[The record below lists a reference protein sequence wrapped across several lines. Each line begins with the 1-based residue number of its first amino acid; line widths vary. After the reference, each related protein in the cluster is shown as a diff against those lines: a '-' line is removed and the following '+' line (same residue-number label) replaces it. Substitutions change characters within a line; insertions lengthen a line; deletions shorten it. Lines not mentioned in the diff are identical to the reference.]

1 MVFKVVGLSIFVVF
15 LNLSHCLAAEK
26 LIWKTEVSLAEVLE
40 TSVECKP
47 DDSECFQSDHVSY
60 EYVSHYGRRLYLT
73 YEEASRVY
81 LSFDA
86 PLDVDPD
93 SQHSFAYGQVAHGAY
108 DWGGILQGGKFKP
121 LYAIKRFYDPGFDYS
136 ADKVDQTK
144 SGLYVWRLSAL
155 AGKGR
160 SETIGMGGA
169 ENSKAR
175 ALAENDFAKL
185 QVRIN

>member
-15 LNLSHCLAAEK
+15 MNLSHCLAAEK
-26 LIWKTEVSLAEVLE
+26 LIWKTELDFAQVQQ

-47 DDSECFQSDHVSY
+47 DDSECFQADHVSY

-93 SQHSFAYGQVAHGAY
+93 AQRAFAYGQEAHGAY
-108 DWGGILQGGKFKP
+108 DWGGIMQSGKFTP
-121 LYAIKRFYDPGFDYS
+121 LYAIKRFYDPDFDYGYDI
-136 ADKVDQTK
+136 DKTK
-144 SGLYVWRLSAL
+144 SGLHVWRLSD
-155 AGKGR
+155 GSGNGR
-160 SETIGMGGA
+160 SEIIGMAGA